1 MLSLPIHEHSLPIFL
16 DLWFLTAVCYIFQH
30 ISPIHTVL
38 GSYLSIS
45 LFLNKCAIIFLLLVS
60 DVFTVTMQK
69 DNSFWML
76 VLCPANLLNSLI
88 FQELLRRILGIFYV
102 DNHVICKQS
111 FISSFSNCVL
121 FILFPLLTLLPW
133 LGLPELCY
141 KTLTADMLAL
151 LLTAGGKHSNSLSL
165 NTDCKIFLIGALY
178 QIEKISIPIFLRVF
192 HEWVLNSVKCLF
204 CINDIIIS
212 FLYFGRLIQWIIFVV
227 F

>member
-1 MLSLPIHEHSLPIFL
+1 MLSLPIHEHSLSIFL

-60 DVFTVTMQK
+60 DVFTVSMQK

-111 FISSFSNCVL
+111 FISSFPVWIL
-121 FILFPLLTLLPW
+121 FICFSSLISVARTSKTMLNNRASYLTSGHPCLVSDFRVNAFSFSPLRIMFALVCCKWPLLVVDSFCAHFL
-133 LGLPELCY
+133 EEFI
-141 KTLTADMLAL
+141 LTYMGAEC
-151 LLTAGGKHSNSLSL
+151 
-165 NTDCKIFLIGALY
+165 CKSFFCLY
-178 QIEKISIPIFLRVF
+178 
-192 HEWVLNSVKCLF
+192 
-204 CINDIIIS
+204 
-212 FLYFGRLIQWIIFVV
+212 
-227 F
+227 